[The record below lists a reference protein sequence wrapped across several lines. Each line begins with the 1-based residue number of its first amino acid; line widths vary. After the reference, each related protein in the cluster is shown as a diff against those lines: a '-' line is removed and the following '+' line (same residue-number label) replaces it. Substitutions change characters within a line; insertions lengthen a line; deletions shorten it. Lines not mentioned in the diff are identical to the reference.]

1 MIELINDLIDTMDR
15 AKAAI
20 TVNVNDGSGYMAILK
35 HYRTCI
41 EAMLILVALQNKGV
55 DTACKFMERDGP
67 DISENEIVKELRKQH
82 LTLIDL
88 KELMEVAY
96 NLAEKLGNEMSPA
109 QLAAELALYHG
120 RNLGSN

>member
-15 AKAAI
+15 AKASVP
-20 TVNVNDGSGYMAILK
+20 VNEPDESGYMAILK

-55 DTACKFMERDGP
+55 DTACKFIERDGTLR
-67 DISENEIVKELRKQH
+67 ENEIVKELRKQH
-82 LTLIDL
+82 LTLTDL